1 MAVHSDS
8 DTNSDTGSDSGS
20 EWQWQYMEHEENI
33 IPHVVIFLD
42 MPHEADLTNCL
53 VIEYISV
60 YSADKAPVPTSV
72 TGEVAESHKQMVSG
86 HHCTAYCIR
95 APLHSILYQCNL
107 DSCLFCIC
115 TRLCCSSANMSMITA
130 RIIF

>member
-72 TGEVAESHKQMVSG
+72 PRSSG
-86 HHCTAYCIR
+86 ITQTDGIR